1 MAAPQK
7 EEKKLLEPT
16 DNLITISNRKPAN
29 FFVYI
34 SKIYLKR
41 FDTIELRALGNAAEV
56 SVQVA
61 ENLSRFKFAVIEKIW
76 SQTVELENKDQ
87 KMVNAI
93 RFTIILRKSKD
104 FEALVGDTLK

>member
-16 DNLITISNRKPAN
+16 SNLITISTSKPAN
-29 FFVYI
+29 FFIYI

-61 ENLSRFKFAVIEKIW
+61 EDLSR
-76 SQTVELENKDQ
+76 
-87 KMVNAI
+87 
-93 RFTIILRKSKD
+93 
-104 FEALVGDTLK
+104 

>member
-16 DNLITISNRKPAN
+16 DNLITISTRKPAN
-29 FFVYI
+29 FFIYI

-61 ENLSRFKFAVIEKIW
+61 ENLSR
-76 SQTVELENKDQ
+76 
-87 KMVNAI
+87 
-93 RFTIILRKSKD
+93 
-104 FEALVGDTLK
+104 